1 MEIKEIQ
8 RDAEERMQKGVENV
22 RGELTKI
29 RTGKASPALL
39 DTIRVE
45 YYGSTVPLKQVASVN
60 VPEPRLLTVQPWEK
74 NLIGEIE
81 KAILKSDLGLNPSN
95 DGTII
100 RLPIPQLTEE
110 RRKDLVRLCHKLAEE
125 GRIAVRN
132 VRRDA
137 NDRLKK
143 SEKNHDISEDQ
154 YHTAMD
160 VVQTITDKYIGQIDD
175 LLKKKEEEVMEV

>member
-1 MEIKEIQ
+1 MLK
-8 RDAEERMQKGVENV
+8 AVEST

-45 YYGSTVPLKQVASVN
+45 YYGSTVPLKQVAGIN
-60 VPEPRLLTVQPWEK
+60 TPEPRLITVQPWEK

-95 DGTII
+95 DGAVI

-110 RRKDLVRLCHKLAEE
+110 RRKDLVRLCHKLVEE
-125 GRIAVRN
+125 GRVAVRN
-132 VRRDA
+132 IRRDA
-137 NDRLKK
+137 NDLLKK
-143 SEKNHDISEDQ
+143 SEREHDISEDQ

-160 VVQTITDKYIGQIDD
+160 EVQKLTDKYISQIDEV
-175 LLKKKEEEVMEV
+175 LKNKEDEIMEV